1 MRIALISDIHG
12 HHIALDAVLAD
23 LAREDVDK
31 IICLGDVATIGP
43 QPKQV
48 IRRLIE
54 LGCPCITGN
63 HDAAL
68 LEPEKAL
75 QYDIAPPL
83 LPSLRWCSEQL
94 ESVDRG
100 FLADTLPILEINL
113 NAEKSLLCFHGS
125 PNAHQDV
132 IHSFTPVDQVTS
144 FLRGTNADIYAGGHT
159 HLQMLRNHDSR
170 MIFNPGSVGAPF
182 RSIPERGTEPSLF
195 ARAEYGIIDSDDQR
209 IRFEFRQISF
219 DQPAYIKVLKRSDL
233 PVKEWWLKQYRA

>member
-23 LAREDVDK
+23 LAHEDVDK

-68 LEPEKAL
+68 LDPEKAV
-75 QYDIAPPL
+75 QYDISAPL
-83 LPSLRWCSEQL
+83 LPSLWWCSEQL
-94 ESVDRG
+94 ESVDRE
-100 FLADTLPILEINL
+100 FLAATLPIFEINL
-113 NAEKSLLCFHGS
+113 TAEKSLLCFHGS
-125 PNAHQDV
+125 PKAYQDI
-132 IHSFTPVDQVTS
+132 IHSYTPVGQVTR
-144 FLRGTNADIYAGGHT
+144 FLRGTNADIYVGGHT
-159 HLQMLRNHDSR
+159 HLQMLRNHDGCI
-170 MIFNPGSVGAPF
+170 IFNPGSVGAPF

-195 ARAEYGIIDSDDQR
+195 THTEYGIIDSDDQR
-209 IRFEFRQISF
+209 IQFEFRQISF
-219 DQPAYIKVLKRSDL
+219 DRAAYIKVLKGSDL
-233 PVKEWWLKQYRA
+233 PVREWWLKQYGA